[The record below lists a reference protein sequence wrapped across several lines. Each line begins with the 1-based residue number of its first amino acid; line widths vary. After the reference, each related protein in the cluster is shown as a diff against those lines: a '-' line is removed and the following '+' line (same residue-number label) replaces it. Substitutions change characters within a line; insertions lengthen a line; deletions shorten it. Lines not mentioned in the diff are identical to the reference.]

1 MDFAGS
7 FDAISFSAAS
17 EGSASE
23 DTANSNT
30 KCVDSSASTMAAAF
44 DESSQEHWACT
55 QSHVKE
61 MGQKPFA
68 IDEIFLDPCH
78 EKEPVPATEVSEA
91 VCAPASVGS
100 VEHGTGRC
108 KPCAFFHTRGCQLGS
123 GCLFCHVCPPGEKR
137 RRKQVQRLK
146 CSPSADNRRQ
156 EEKVSCDA
164 SSKVPET
171 QETHGTGVS
180 RETWCEPNV
189 TTTDHTAP
197 VEISTTSKEVSD
209 VFSVRVPK
217 LTCQSRN
224 VTSASDSW
232 CDGNDWRCSS
242 GTPMQ
247 PAYLDIQQLKTD
259 FVSRNEVR
267 IASPVSVDPVVRNLM
282 GLSVVARFSL

>member
-1 MDFAGS
+1 
-7 FDAISFSAAS
+7 
-17 EGSASE
+17 
-23 DTANSNT
+23 
-30 KCVDSSASTMAAAF
+30 MAAAF
-44 DESSQEHWACT
+44 DEGCQEHGACP

-61 MGQKPFA
+61 MGHKPCA

-78 EKEPVPATEVSEA
+78 EQEPVSATEVSEA

-100 VEHGTGRC
+100 LEHGTGRC

-146 CSPSADNRRQ
+146 CPSSADNRRQ
-156 EEKVSCDA
+156 EEKVSCDP

-180 RETWCEPNV
+180 RETRCEPNA
-189 TTTDHTAP
+189 TT

-209 VFSVRVPK
+209 VFSGTVPK

-224 VTSASDSW
+224 VSAAGDSW
-232 CDGNDWRCSS
+232 CDWNDWRCSS
-242 GTPMQ
+242 ATPMQ

-282 GLSVVARFSL
+282 GLSVVARLSL